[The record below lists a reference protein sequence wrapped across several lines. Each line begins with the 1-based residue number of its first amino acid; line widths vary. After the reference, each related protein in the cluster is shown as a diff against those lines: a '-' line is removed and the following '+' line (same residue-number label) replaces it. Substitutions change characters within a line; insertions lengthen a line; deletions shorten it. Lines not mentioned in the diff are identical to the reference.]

1 MGGAIAMSKKG
12 SFDMIVNNMDAEKA
26 TKVLVKSL
34 YRELRNNGFSEK
46 DIVNF
51 STALVEHMVS
61 ESKTVTPAPAI
72 RERRLG

>member
-1 MGGAIAMSKKG
+1 MSKKG

-34 YRELRNNGFSEK
+34 YRELKNNGFSDK

-51 STALVEHMVS
+51 STELVEHMVH
-61 ESKTVTPAPAI
+61 ESRSAAPAPAV